1 MLHFICCSMSAVK
14 LLWQPVRCRMSK
26 TTVNRWRMVVSGTW
40 KYDDQRLYVTQGRSP
55 SVTCSTEGRPISMSH
70 ERLYVICF
78 VIWPTRFAYKMA
90 AFLRILPR
98 RWRHG
103 RFVYK
108 MSAWEFCPQDGSV
121 RDLPTRW
128 RQCRVSESLPTR
140 RRQQTKRKQKQ
151 RRIYLTFAFSER
163 HVMSPG

>member
-1 MLHFICCSMSAVK
+1 MSAVK

-26 TTVNRWRMVVSGTW
+26 TTVNRWWTVVSGTW
-40 KYDDQRLYVTQGRSP
+40 KYDDPRWN
-55 SVTCSTEGRPISMSH
+55 MSH
-70 ERLYVICF
+70 EGAARVWHVQPRVVLFPCPTNDCVSYVLSYDQQDL
-78 VIWPTRFAYKMA
+78 PTRW
-90 AFLRILPR
+90 R
-98 RWRHG
+98 RG

-151 RRIYLTFAFSER
+151 RKIYLTFAFSER